1 MMNFSII
8 TTTKRK
14 LTARALVT
22 AMVIMITVSL
32 IIGSAIANPIQ
43 SAAAAAQKS
52 SSHTSADKMK
62 DTFKVI
68 VTLFGVDETAGDI
81 VSFVNVDDITKVK
94 TFNAAELIPTRG
106 NNGTLDLLF
115 AFANTTI
122 KTGADFRACTMIL
135 KDLRMSCEKGQN
147 SPALRPEFVDMYLSS
162 AKPVK
167 ISVDKENSSQQK
179 IGGSNVKPTSESDN
193 KFVTTTKD

>member
-1 MMNFSII
+1 MMNFSI
-8 TTTKRK
+8 TTTKRRM
-14 LTARALVT
+14 TARALVT
-22 AMVIMITVSL
+22 AMLIMITVSL

-43 SAAAAAQKS
+43 SAAAQKS

-94 TFNAAELIPTRG
+94 TFNAAELIPTHG

-115 AFANTTI
+115 SFANTTI

>member
-1 MMNFSII
+1 MNFSV

-14 LTARALVT
+14 MTARALLT
-22 AMVIMITVSL
+22 AMLIMITVSL

-43 SAAAAAQKS
+43 SAAAQKS
-52 SSHTSADKMK
+52 SSHTPADKTK

-68 VTLFGVDETAGDI
+68 VTLFGVEETAGDI
-81 VSFVNVDDITKVK
+81 VSFVNVNDITKVK
-94 TFNAAELIPTRG
+94 AFNAAELIPTRG

-115 AFANTTI
+115 SFANTTI
-122 KTGADFRACTMIL
+122 KSGAEFRACTMIL

-147 SPALRPEFVDMYLSS
+147 SPALRPEFVDMYLNS

-167 ISVDKENSSQQK
+167 ISVDKESSSQQK
-179 IGGSNVKPTSESDN
+179 VGGSGNVKSTSESNN

>member
-1 MMNFSII
+1 MMNFSI
-8 TTTKRK
+8 TTTKRRM
-14 LTARALVT
+14 TARALVT
-22 AMVIMITVSL
+22 AMLIMITVSL

-43 SAAAAAQKS
+43 SAVAQKR

-94 TFNAAELIPTRG
+94 TFNAAELIPTHG

-115 AFANTTI
+115 SFANTTI

-179 IGGSNVKPTSESDN
+179 IGGSNVNPSSESNN
-193 KFVTTTKD
+193 KFVRTTKD

>member
-1 MMNFSII
+1 MMNFSV

-14 LTARALVT
+14 MTARALLT
-22 AMVIMITVSL
+22 AMLIMITVSL

-43 SAAAAAQKS
+43 SAAAQKS
-52 SSHTSADKMK
+52 SSHTPADKTK

-68 VTLFGVDETAGDI
+68 VTLFGVNETAGDI
-81 VSFVNVDDITKVK
+81 VSFVSVDDITKVK

-147 SPALRPEFVDMYLSS
+147 SPALRPEFVDMYLNS

-193 KFVTTTKD
+193 KFLTTTKD

>member
-1 MMNFSII
+1 MMNFSI

-14 LTARALVT
+14 MTARALVT
-22 AMVIMITVSL
+22 AMLIMITVSL

-43 SAAAAAQKS
+43 SAAAQKR

-193 KFVTTTKD
+193 KFVTTAKD

>member
-1 MMNFSII
+1 M
-8 TTTKRK
+8 
-14 LTARALVT
+14 TALVLVT
-22 AMVIMITVSL
+22 AMLIMPTTSL
-32 IIGSAIANPIQ
+32 IVGSGIVNPIQ
-43 SAAAAAQKS
+43 SATAAEAQKPS
-52 SSHTSADKMK
+52 SSAAKMK

-94 TFNAAELIPTRG
+94 TFNAAELIPTHG
-106 NNGTLDLLF
+106 NNGTLALLF

-122 KTGADFRACTMIL
+122 KSGAEFRACTMIL
-135 KDLRMSCEKGQN
+135 KDLRMSCENGQN
-147 SPALRPEFVDMYLSS
+147 SPALRPEFVDMYLNS

-167 ISVDKENSSQQK
+167 ISVDKESSSQQK
-179 IGGSNVKPTSESDN
+179 VGGSGNVKSTSESNN

>member
-1 MMNFSII
+1 MMNFSI
-8 TTTKRK
+8 TTTTRK
-14 LTARALVT
+14 MTTGALVT
-22 AMVIMITVSL
+22 AMLIMITISL
-32 IIGSAIANPIQ
+32 VIGSAIANTIQ
-43 SAAAAAQKS
+43 SAAAQKS
-52 SSHTSADKMK
+52 SSHASAEKMK

-94 TFNAAELIPTRG
+94 SFNAAELIPTRG
-106 NNGTLDLLF
+106 NNGTLALLF
-115 AFANTTI
+115 SFANTTI
-122 KTGADFRACTMIL
+122 KTGAEFRACTMVL

-147 SPALRPEFVDMYLSS
+147 SPALRPEFVDMYLNS

-179 IGGSNVKPTSESDN
+179 VGGSNVKPTSESDN
-193 KFVTTTKD
+193 KFVTSAKD